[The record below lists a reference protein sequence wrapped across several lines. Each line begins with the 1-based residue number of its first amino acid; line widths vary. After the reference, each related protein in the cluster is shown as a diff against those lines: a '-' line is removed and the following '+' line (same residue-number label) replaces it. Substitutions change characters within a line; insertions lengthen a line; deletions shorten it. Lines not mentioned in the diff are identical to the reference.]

1 LSIKRVTVTGL
12 AINTPLGDS
21 LETFRDAL
29 LAGRSAVSRW
39 RRFADEPIYSKV
51 GADLSDYDVSRA
63 VGALEGRLPPPMHRR
78 LRQLTARV
86 PWSTQLSTLL
96 AAHAWLDAG
105 LDRGAPSPE
114 RIGVVVAGH
123 NISSDYSYRNRQEF
137 AREPDHIDGMYFLHG
152 LDTDHAG
159 CVSELLEAR
168 GPIYTVG
175 AACASGNL
183 ALRSALDEIRGHGV
197 EVVFVVGPVMDLSPV
212 DLHAMALLGAISIDS
227 FNDEPAAASRP
238 FDVRREG
245 FVPAHGGG
253 VLVLEDRDAARRR
266 RARIH
271 AELLA
276 AEAGADGSHLPQPSQ
291 EGQTRVMRRALEQA
305 RLRPEQIDFV
315 SAHATATPIGDVAE
329 VLSIKEVFGPHAAR
343 LKVNAPKSLLGHT
356 CCAAAVV
363 ETVAAILQANAGVL
377 HPSINI
383 DEPDPENDLDV
394 CRHGAVAHP
403 VRYFMKNSFGF
414 GGINA
419 VSVFARG
426 EGGPACAS

>member
-1 LSIKRVTVTGL
+1 LSSKRIAVTGM

-21 LETFRDAL
+21 LEAFREGL

-39 RRFADEPIYSKV
+39 KQFADEPIYSKV
-51 GADLSDYDVSRA
+51 GADLSDYDLPRA
-63 VGALEGRLPPPMHRR
+63 VQALEGRLPPEMHRR
-78 LRQLTARV
+78 LRHLAARV

-96 AAHAWLDAG
+96 ASHAWLDAG
-105 LDRGAPSPE
+105 LDRAAPAPE
-114 RIGVVVAGH
+114 KVGVVVSGH
-123 NISSDYSYRNRQEF
+123 NISSGFSHRNYQEF
-137 AREPDHIDGMYFLHG
+137 VREPDFIDGMFFLHA

-159 CVSELLEAR
+159 CVSEVLAAR

-175 AACASGNL
+175 AACASGNV
-183 ALRSALDEIRGHGV
+183 ALRSAADEIRGHGV
-197 EVVFVVGPVMDLSPV
+197 EVAVVVGPVMDLSPV
-212 DLHAMALLGAISIDS
+212 DLHAMALMGAISYES
-227 FNDEPAAASRP
+227 FNDAPAVASRP

-253 VLVLEDRDAARRR
+253 VLVLEDMDAARRR
-266 RARIH
+266 GARVH

-276 AEAGADGSHLPQPSQ
+276 AEAGSDGSHLTQPSQ

-305 RLRPEQIDFV
+305 RLRPEQIDYV
-315 SAHATATPIGDVAE
+315 SAHAASTPLGDQVEAR
-329 VLSIKEVFGPHAAR
+329 SIKEVFGPHVAR

-363 ETVAAILQANAGVL
+363 ETVAAILQMNAGVL

-383 DEPDPENDLDV
+383 DELDPENDLDV
-394 CRHGAVAHP
+394 CRGRPVAHP

-426 EGGPACAS
+426 EQGGGA